1 LLQTAAVLLTGG
13 ASRRMGVDKATLLVR
28 GEPLA
33 THAAR
38 VLTAICDP
46 VIEVGAGVT
55 GLRCVQEEPPGEGPL
70 AALLAGADACATDVP
85 IILLACDLPF
95 IDETVIRML
104 VDHPGKGSVVP
115 TVAERKQ
122 YACSR
127 WSPAAIASA
136 RAEFA
141 RGERAMRALLGA
153 GDATFVVADAH
164 ARALADVDTPAD
176 LARLGLSSK

>member
-1 LLQTAAVLLTGG
+1 
-13 ASRRMGVDKATLLVR
+13 MGVDKATLVVR

-33 THAAR
+33 IHAAR

-55 GLRCVQEEPPGEGPL
+55 GLRCVREEPPGGGPL
-70 AALLAGADACATDVP
+70 AALLAGADALATDMP
-85 IILLACDLPF
+85 IVLLACDLPF
-95 IDETVIRML
+95 IDETVVRML
-104 VDHPGKGSVVP
+104 VDDPGNGSVVP
-115 TVAERKQ
+115 MVAGRKQ

-136 RAEFA
+136 RVEFA
-141 RGERAMRALLGA
+141 RGERAMRALLAA
-153 GDATFVVADAH
+153 GDAAFVAADQN